1 MERIICIIIGYIFGL
16 FQTAFI
22 FGKVFKHM
30 DIRTEGSGNSG
41 TTNAFRVMGK
51 KAGIAVFIGDFLKVV
66 IAFFIAR
73 LLFGGLNFS
82 MYAALG
88 CVLGHTFP
96 FYMGFKGGKG
106 IACSLGLM
114 LCISPVLAVVTYL
127 IGFCVFKVK
136 SYISLASLTMAAV
149 FPILMAFCLL
159 GGIMGFDIESVV
171 IMFIISALAFYKH
184 KKNISRLL
192 SGTENKFSVKKE

>member
-1 MERIICIIIGYIFGL
+1 MARLICLLTGYILGL

-22 FGKVFKHM
+22 FGKVFNNI
-30 DIRTEGSGNSG
+30 DIRKQGSGNSG

-66 IAFFIAR
+66 IAFFLAK
-73 LLFGGLNFS
+73 LLFKELQFS
-82 MYAALG
+82 MWAALG

-114 LCISPVLAVVTYL
+114 LCISPTLAIVTY
-127 IGFCVFKVK
+127 IMGFCVFKAKGYV
-136 SYISLASLTMAAV
+136 SLASLVMITV
-149 FPILMAFCLL
+149 FPILMALCLL
-159 GGIMGFDIESVV
+159 GGIMNFNLEAVI

-184 KKNISRLL
+184 RENILRLL

>member
-1 MERIICIIIGYIFGL
+1 MERLICLIIGYILGL

-30 DIRTEGSGNSG
+30 DIRNEGSGNSG

-66 IAFFIAR
+66 IAFFAAR
-73 LLFGGLNFS
+73 LLFGEIHFS

-114 LCISPVLAVVTYL
+114 LCISPTLAVVTYL
-127 IGFCVFKVK
+127 IGFCVFKAK
-136 SYISLASLTMAAV
+136 SYVSLASLVMIIV
-149 FPILMAFCLL
+149 YPVLMALCLF
-159 GGIMGFDIESVV
+159 GGIMDFNGEAVI
-171 IMFIISALAFYKH
+171 IMFIIAALAFYKH
-184 KKNISRLL
+184 RENISRLIN
-192 SGTENKFSVKKE
+192 GKENKFSVKKE